1 MLVAY
6 EGNQPYIFISYSHR
20 NSRYIHGVIEFLQN
34 SGYRVWFDGGIE
46 AGSEWPEYI
55 ASHLEGCSCVLTF
68 MSNAFV
74 ASDNC
79 KRELHFAQD
88 LKKPLL
94 NVYIE
99 EVNLPAGLRMQLGLC
114 QAMYRDNFRTEG
126 EFLNSLA
133 RAKILADCREKQ
145 VEAVVMQPVSA
156 KDSDSQEESVFNWKH
171 DDIPHSEEETEA
183 ALQEYEKDLEDYD
196 DELQELMGEDEED
209 DHQSEYRP
217 TPKGMKVAGWIATIL
232 EMSYFLLWPKAL
244 ELLTSGELGVWMLI
258 FLSALPHVAIAVITK
273 ILLEAVS
280 MKYPYKHYSDAGSR
294 LFVVTPVVTV
304 VSAFTGVSGVC
315 YDLSGFVKFLISLGL
330 NIIPAAIA
338 VLIYLFIDENKGAGK
353 A

>member
-20 NSRYIHGVIEFLQN
+20 NSRYIHSVIEFLQN

-133 RAKILADCREKQ
+133 RARIMADCRDKS
-145 VEAVVMQPVSA
+145 VEAVVMDKTPVESDG
-156 KDSDSQEESVFNWKH
+156 KDQDAVWSGDA
-171 DDIPHSEEETEA
+171 IPSEENDDA
-183 ALQEYEKDLEDYD
+183 ALVEFDQDLKKYEDEIEDLT
-196 DELQELMGEDEED
+196 EDEEEEED
-209 DHQSEYRP
+209 EPAEEIPPLSG
-217 TPKGMKVAGWIATIL
+217 GMKLLGWFMIL
-232 EMSYFLLWPKAL
+232 L
-244 ELLTSGELGVWMLI
+244 ELSYCAIGPAFLDLFTSREMGVWKMIMLY
-258 FLSALPHVAIAVITK
+258 ALPHIA
-273 ILLEAVS
+273 LAVLNS
-280 MKYPYKHYSDAGSR
+280 MLSKVMVGRTHPSQRDYFTVP
-294 LFVVTPVVTV
+294 LFFLSVL
-304 VSAFTGVSGVC
+304 TGVVAAIVGISRVH
-315 YDLSGFVKFLISLGL
+315 YDLAGFVRFLIALGL
-330 NIIPAAIA
+330 NIIPAAAAFVIYA
-338 VLIYLFIDENKGAGK
+338 VAMVSDKK
-353 A
+353 D

>member
-6 EGNQPYIFISYSHR
+6 EGEQPYIFVSYSHR

-34 SGYRVWFDGGIE
+34 AGYRVWFDGGIE

-99 EVNLPAGLRMQLGLC
+99 DVNLPAGLRMQLGLC

-126 EFLNSLA
+126 EFLHSLA
-133 RAKILADCREKQ
+133 RARILADCRDKA
-145 VEAVVMQPVSA
+145 VEAVVMEPVCVEPDA
-156 KDSDSQEESVFNWKH
+156 G
-171 DDIPHSEEETEA
+171 EETVWSPDSIPADDTDHEA
-183 ALQEYEKDLEDYD
+183 LVTYDREIGELEDETD
-196 DELQELMGEDEED
+196 DLPEDEED
-209 DHQSEYRP
+209 SEEEVP
-217 TPKGMKVAGWIATIL
+217 MPGSMKLLGWLTIL
-232 EMSYFLLWPKAL
+232 LELSYCLVGPKAL
-244 ELLTSGELGVWMLI
+244 EIASATDINGWLLILVMVI
-258 FLSALPHVAIAVITK
+258 PHLAIALVNKLILRIMAGNTK
-273 ILLEAVS
+273 TYHRDDFTMGLFLLCPIVALVASFVGIPSVQYEV
-280 MKYPYKHYSDAGSR
+280 AGI
-294 LFVVTPVVTV
+294 
-304 VSAFTGVSGVC
+304 
-315 YDLSGFVKFLISLGL
+315 VKFLISLGL
-330 NIIPAAIA
+330 NIIPAAIVFLMY
-338 VLIYLFIDENKGAGK
+338 VLTFGNDGRKK
-353 A
+353 

>member
-126 EFLNSLA
+126 EFLHSLA
-133 RAKILADCREKQ
+133 RARILAECRDKS
-145 VEAVVMQPVSA
+145 VEAVVMEPVRV
-156 KDSDSQEESVFNWKH
+156 ESEMG
-171 DDIPHSEEETEA
+171 EEETVWSGDA
-183 ALQEYEKDLEDYD
+183 IPAGDADDGALDDFDKELEKFEDHIE
-196 DELQELMGEDEED
+196 ELTEEEDEEPAED
-209 DHQSEYRP
+209 VPPMSG
-217 TPKGMKVAGWIATIL
+217 GMKLLGWTMIL
-232 EMSYFLLWPKAL
+232 L
-244 ELLTSGELGVWMLI
+244 ELSYCLIGPAVLDLFTAQEMGLWKLIMLY
-258 FLSALPHVAIAVITK
+258 ALPHIA
-273 ILLEAVS
+273 LAVLNS
-280 MKYPYKHYSDAGSR
+280 MLSKVMVGRTHPSQRDYFTVP
-294 LFVVTPVVTV
+294 LFFLSVL
-304 VSAFTGVSGVC
+304 TGVVAAIVGISRVH
-315 YDLSGFVKFLISLGL
+315 YDLAGFVRFLIALGL
-330 NIIPAAIA
+330 NIIPAAAAFVIYA
-338 VLIYLFIDENKGAGK
+338 VAMVSDKK
-353 A
+353 D